1 MLFTNQWKQH
11 SLPATY
17 VIHVHDQ
24 TVEVWEPFCVGVCPS
39 LTYDI
44 IHMYLVVHIHKHTYI
59 YNVDIHIQ
67 ICMYAFKVPLKYV
80 GIRMLQDLGQARRE
94 EFGMQ
99 VGSMEHR
106 PSTSRDSTKRFGV
119 DSKNK
124 THRPTDLM
132 ASKMDPLQQLVRTR
146 KECCETYYDR
156 TLCDTDYSGIS
167 DDDSLSSS
175 SSFCEYY
182 GRGGRL
188 VDEPNGMS
196 FGGFKTRNKKP
207 SSDVYSTVDD
217 SQIVSERCNR
227 ESVLFVD
234 QPVLIRTQGSDFSGV
249 AFRRRRQR
257 RQRTLA
263 TNNIST
269 TREDIEE
276 SPTSLLQ
283 KCRSD
288 VDRDPTMCS
297 TLAPLSTVVHPL
309 TPGQSALLLSQRRLN
324 ARTTTSKKLLDNKRI
339 DEDVDGVGKGASKG
353 NVEGPTTAAPV
364 ATTESVEENSSD
376 GSTAGSL
383 WMTEELIEEASQ
395 QSEASLQI
403 LLRHIFSWERDVWCQ

>member
-1 MLFTNQWKQH
+1 
-11 SLPATY
+11 
-17 VIHVHDQ
+17 
-24 TVEVWEPFCVGVCPS
+24 
-39 LTYDI
+39 
-44 IHMYLVVHIHKHTYI
+44 
-59 YNVDIHIQ
+59 
-67 ICMYAFKVPLKYV
+67 
-80 GIRMLQDLGQARRE
+80 
-94 EFGMQ
+94 MQ

-175 SSFCEYY
+175 SSFCEY
-182 GRGGRL
+182 GRGGGL
-188 VDEPNGMS
+188 VDDEPNGMS
-196 FGGFKTRNKKP
+196 FGGFKMRNKKP
-207 SSDVYSTVDD
+207 SSDVHSTVNDCH
-217 SQIVSERCNR
+217 IVSERCNR

-234 QPVLIRTQGSDFSGV
+234 QPVLPRTQNSDFSGV
-249 AFRRRRQR
+249 AFRRRR
-257 RQRTLA
+257 RTLA
-263 TNNIST
+263 TTHISTT

-288 VDRDPTMCS
+288 VNGGDPTMCS
-297 TLAPLSTVVHPL
+297 TLAPSTVVHPL
-309 TPGQSALLLSQRRLN
+309 TPGQSALLLSQRRFN
-324 ARTTTSKKLLDNKRI
+324 AQTTSKKLLKNKRI
-339 DEDVDGVGKGASKG
+339 DEDVDGVEKGASKG
-353 NVEGPTTAAPV
+353 NVEGTTTAAPV

-376 GSTAGSL
+376 GSTAGSFF
-383 WMTEELIEEASQ
+383 MTEESLEEASQ

>member
-1 MLFTNQWKQH
+1 
-11 SLPATY
+11 
-17 VIHVHDQ
+17 
-24 TVEVWEPFCVGVCPS
+24 
-39 LTYDI
+39 
-44 IHMYLVVHIHKHTYI
+44 MYLVVHIHKHTYI

-106 PSTSRDSTKRFGV
+106 PSTSRDSTKNV
-119 DSKNK
+119 SENK
-124 THRPTDLM
+124 THRPTEDLI
-132 ASKMDPLQQLVRTR
+132 AIKMDPLQQLVRTR

-156 TLCDTDYSGIS
+156 PLCDTDYSGIS

-182 GRGGRL
+182 GRGGGGL
-188 VDEPNGMS
+188 VDDEPNGMS
-196 FGGFKTRNKKP
+196 FGWFKTRNKKP

-217 SQIVSERCNR
+217 CHIMSERCNR
-227 ESVLFVD
+227 ESVMFVD
-234 QPVLIRTQGSDFSGV
+234 QPVLPRTQGSDFSGV
-249 AFRRRRQR
+249 AFRRRRR
-257 RQRTLA
+257 RRRTLA

-276 SPTSLLQ
+276 ESPTSLLQ

-288 VDRDPTMCS
+288 VNGGDPTLCS
-297 TLAPLSTVVHPL
+297 TLAPLSTVVHHL
-309 TPGQSALLLSQRRLN
+309 TPGQSALLLSQRRFN
-324 ARTTTSKKLLDNKRI
+324 AQTTSKKLLENTRI
-339 DEDVDGVGKGASKG
+339 DEDVDGVGKGAWKG
-353 NVEGPTTAAPV
+353 NVEGTTTAPV
-364 ATTESVEENSSD
+364 AKTESVEENSSD

-383 WMTEELIEEASQ
+383 SMTEESLEEASQ